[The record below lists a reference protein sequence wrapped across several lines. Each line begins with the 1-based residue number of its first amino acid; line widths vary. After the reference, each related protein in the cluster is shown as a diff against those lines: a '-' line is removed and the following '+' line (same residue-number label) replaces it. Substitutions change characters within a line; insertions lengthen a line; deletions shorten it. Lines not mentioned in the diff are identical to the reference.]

1 MQPQGADLVGQSVEA
16 CPEGV
21 TVSPSNPRSPRQA
34 SALAAAAVTLGLLA
48 ATTACTSTASGKN
61 GSGISL
67 VNKGKLTTCTH
78 LPYSPF
84 QFKQDNHVVGFDVD
98 LVDLVADDLGVKQKI
113 VDTPFEGIQSGEDLN
128 TGKCDVAAAGMTIT
142 DVREKNLDFSDPYF
156 EATQAL
162 LVKKDADY
170 ASLADLKGK
179 KLGVQQSTTGEEYAR
194 KNAHGVELVQFEDL
208 ALLLTA
214 VRTGQVAAA
223 VNDNGVLYDYVAK
236 NPEVKVTTE
245 FDTGEQYGI
254 GVRTGDDALRK
265 KINKVLE
272 AARSD
277 GRYDDLY
284 RKWFHKSP
292 EKAAE

>member
-1 MQPQGADLVGQSVEA
+1 
-16 CPEGV
+16 V
-21 TVSPSNPRSPRQA
+21 T
-34 SALAAAAVTLGLLA
+34 AVTLGLLA
-48 ATTACTSTASGKN
+48 CGTACSSTAPTGKN
-61 GSGISL
+61 GGGVSL
-67 VNKGKLTTCTH
+67 VEAGKLTTCTH

-84 QFKQDNHVVGFDVD
+84 QFKRGDHVVGFDVD
-98 LVDLVADDLGVKQKI
+98 LVDLVAKDLGVEQKI

-128 TGKCDVAAAGMTIT
+128 TGKCDLAAAGMTIT

-162 LVKKDADY
+162 LVSDDSDLD
-170 ASLADLKGK
+170 SLADLKGK

-194 KNAHGVELVQFEDL
+194 AHADGVELVQFEDL

-223 VNDNGVLYDYVAK
+223 INDNGVLYDYAAK
-236 NPEVKVTTE
+236 NPEVKVTAE

-254 GVRTGDDALRK
+254 GVRTGNDALRK
-265 KINKVLE
+265 EINKVID
-272 AARSD
+272 AAMSD

-284 RKWFHKSP
+284 RKWFHKAP
-292 EKAAE
+292 KKPGE